1 MSEEERALER
11 IKSGE
16 VWSEFCEG
24 LRRSGDL
31 VLSEKAANTP
41 LDRAEGYRYLT
52 RMLRAGLESFVESND
67 PEYFQIM

>member
-1 MSEEERALER
+1 MDEEERALER

-52 RMLRAGLESFVESND
+52 RML
-67 PEYFQIM
+67 